1 MLYTSG
7 FKPSDKFYR
16 IIERDYRL
24 MQVVARFNITMGFA
38 DRTIS
43 EVCHMHEVD
52 VHTFLAVINQVVC
65 YLDGQ
70 SGFVSLDLVDM
81 PALLGYLKRTHIYLI
96 DYQLPQMRRTLFAAM
111 DSTVQNDVAILLL
124 KYFDLYVTQ
133 VQDHVHHEEGDV
145 FAYAE
150 QLMNGQWVEEEK
162 SMPRRHN
169 EDFVAKLHELLQ
181 MFLQYY
187 PQEGVNE
194 ELNHVIYDLY
204 RIEEDIRIHCRIED
218 EMLMPLLRRL
228 EHRRMNQRQVGIPSN
243 SSLKDNTIGADL
255 LSEREQAVAI
265 CVAKGLA
272 NKEIADQLGISFNT
286 VTTHRRNIARK
297 LNIHSPAGIAIFC
310 VVNKL
315 VTLEEIKL

>member
-1 MLYTSG
+1 MQYTSG

-65 YLDGQ
+65 YLEGQ
-70 SGFVSLDLVDM
+70 SGSMSLDLVDM
-81 PALLGYLKRTHIYLI
+81 PALLVYLKRTHIYLI

-133 VQDHVHHEEGDV
+133 VQDHVHHEESDV

-150 QLMNGQWVEEEK
+150 QLMSGQWIEEEK

-169 EDFVAKLHELLQ
+169 DDFVAKLHELLQ

-187 PQEGVNE
+187 PQEGIND

-218 EMLMPLLRRL
+218 EMLMPLVCRL
-228 EHRRMNQRQVGIPSN
+228 EHHRMNQRHAGLPSN
-243 SSLKDNTIGADL
+243 SSLKESSVGADL
-255 LSEREQAVAI
+255 LSEREQAVAV

>member
-1 MLYTSG
+1 
-7 FKPSDKFYR
+7 
-16 IIERDYRL
+16 
-24 MQVVARFNITMGFA
+24 
-38 DRTIS
+38 
-43 EVCHMHEVD
+43 
-52 VHTFLAVINQVVC
+52 
-65 YLDGQ
+65 
-70 SGFVSLDLVDM
+70 M

-187 PQEGVNE
+187 PQEGVND

-228 EHRRMNQRQVGIPSN
+228 EHRRMNQRQVGHPSN
-243 SSLKDNTIGADL
+243 SSLKENSVGADL
-255 LSEREQAVAI
+255 LSEREQAVAV

>member
-1 MLYTSG
+1 
-7 FKPSDKFYR
+7 
-16 IIERDYRL
+16 

-65 YLDGQ
+65 YLEGQ
-70 SGFVSLDLVDM
+70 TGTVSFDLVDM

-169 EDFVAKLHELLQ
+169 DDFVAKLHELLQ

-228 EHRRMNQRQVGIPSN
+228 EHRRMNQRQVGHPSN
-243 SSLKDNTIGADL
+243 SSLKENSVGADL
-255 LSEREQAVAI
+255 LSEREQAVAV

>member
-1 MLYTSG
+1 MRYTSG

-65 YLDGQ
+65 YLEGQ
-70 SGFVSLDLVDM
+70 SDSVSLDLVDM

-133 VQDHVHHEEGDV
+133 VQDHVHHEEDDV

-150 QLMNGQWVEEEK
+150 QLMNGQWIEEEK

-187 PQEGVNE
+187 PQEGVND

-228 EHRRMNQRQVGIPSN
+228 EHRRMNQRSVGLPS
-243 SSLKDNTIGADL
+243 SSPLKDNSIGADL